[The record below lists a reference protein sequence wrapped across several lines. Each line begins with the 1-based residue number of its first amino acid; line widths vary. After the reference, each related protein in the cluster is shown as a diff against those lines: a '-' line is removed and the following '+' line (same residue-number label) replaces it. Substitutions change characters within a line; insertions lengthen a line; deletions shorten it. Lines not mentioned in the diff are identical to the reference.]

1 MNQNEIKPHPRPLS
15 KRRALKKEG
24 TEKVPIF
31 KD

>member
-1 MNQNEIKPHPRPLS
+1 MLGFLKNVSVGIKN
-15 KRRALKKEG
+15 RRALKKEG